1 MLDGQLR
8 LLHAAFLVKGSLL
21 LFLLP
26 LQFLVVGEQVELLRE
41 SLSPSVQRFFFFV
54 WAQPINW
61 VSQRGVHF
69 GPPLYENPIY
79 GLFLRLFAYKFSVF
93 LRSR

>member
-41 SLSPSVQRFFFFV
+41 SLSPSGQRFFFFV

-61 VSQRGVHF
+61 VS
-69 GPPLYENPIY
+69 
-79 GLFLRLFAYKFSVF
+79 
-93 LRSR
+93 